1 MFAHILSLIIQNRF
15 HLLLKLLLLS
25 IRNSWSDVLSAPLF
39 VAAVSFFVAR
49 AKFQVGVL
57 AGRSRSRG
65 FSVWKIFPCEDLQ
78 SAFLCLLFCSICMR
92 DQFFMNTLVI
102 DGIAFSRILPRK
114 KKCAVTSNYRM
125 TPWYSQVKVS
135 AASLQ
140 LARINARSR
149 L

>member
-57 AGRSRSRG
+57 APEVFRCEKSTPATGFTVGVLVFAVLFHLHERSVLHEYFGHWWDRFQSNIAQKEKMRRDVKLLYDAMVFTSKG
-65 FSVWKIFPCEDLQ
+65 ERCE
-78 SAFLCLLFCSICMR
+78 F
-92 DQFFMNTLVI
+92 
-102 DGIAFSRILPRK
+102 
-114 KKCAVTSNYRM
+114 
-125 TPWYSQVKVS
+125 
-135 AASLQ
+135 AA
-140 LARINARSR
+140 R
-149 L
+149 

>member
-114 KKCAVTSNYRM
+114 KKCAVTSNYCM